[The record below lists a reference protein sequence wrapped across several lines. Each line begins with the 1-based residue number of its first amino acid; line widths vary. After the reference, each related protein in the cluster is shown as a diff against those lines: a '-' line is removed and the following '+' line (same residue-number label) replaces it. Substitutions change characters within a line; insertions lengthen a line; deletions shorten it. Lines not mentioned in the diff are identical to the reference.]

1 MKINQLEMF
10 LATCATG
17 SITEAARKLAK
28 SRTTVSSAIG
38 ALEDE
43 LGVELLQRS
52 GNHVALTAIGEA
64 IRNDCERMVMIATDV
79 EQRCQQ
85 HLQGARTTVRIARDD
100 TLPESLWRQWI
111 QAMKQQFPS
120 TSVSVYM
127 APPPELESMVASKVV
142 DIAYCLLPASNA
154 YQAQLSKTYTHKL
167 GELRMMAV
175 AHRDHPL
182 SQLSTVT
189 PADLAR
195 YTEFALA
202 TMSEQGLQAVAPLS
216 NNYIALPFFEHLRDA
231 ALDGA
236 GWSNIPSVLVNPYL
250 RDGSVK
256 VLNFAQAMQW
266 QSYGVI
272 QPHGAPL
279 SGLTQWLAEQLE
291 HYLANQDLRKSSG

>member
-1 MKINQLEMF
+1 MKLNQLEMF
-10 LATCATG
+10 LATCAAG
-17 SITEAARKLAK
+17 SITDAARKLGK

-52 GNHVALTAIGEA
+52 GNHVVLTAIGEA
-64 IRNDCERMVMIATDV
+64 IRNDCERMVMIAHDV

-85 HLQGARTTVRIARDD
+85 HLQGTPTNVRIARDD

-127 APPPELESMVASKVV
+127 APPPELESMVASNVV
-142 DIAYCLLPASNA
+142 DIAYCLLPPTSA
-154 YQAQLSKTYTHKL
+154 YQTPLSKTYSRKL
-167 GELRMMAV
+167 GDLRMMAV

-182 SQLSTVT
+182 SQLSNVT
-189 PADLAR
+189 LADLAR

-202 TMSEQGLQAVAPLS
+202 SMSEQGLQAVAPLS
-216 NNYIALPFFEHLRDA
+216 NNYIALPFYEHLRDA
-231 ALDGA
+231 VLDGT
-236 GWSNIPSVLVNPYL
+236 GWSFIPSVLINPYL

-256 VLNFAQAMQW
+256 VLNFAQAMEW

-272 QPHGAPL
+272 QAHGAPL
-279 SGLTQWLAEQLE
+279 SGLSQWLAEQLE
-291 HYLANQDLRKSSG
+291 HYLAG

>member
-10 LATCATG
+10 LATCAAG
-17 SITEAARKLAK
+17 SITDAARKLGK

-52 GNHVALTAIGEA
+52 GNHVVLTAIGEA
-64 IRNDCERMVMIATDV
+64 IRNDCERMVMIAHDV
-79 EQRCQQ
+79 DKRCQQ
-85 HLQGARTTVRIARDD
+85 HLQGAPTTVRIARDD

-127 APPPELESMVASKVV
+127 APPPELESMVASNVV
-142 DIAYCLLPASNA
+142 DIAYCLLPTTSA
-154 YQAQLSKTYTHKL
+154 YQTPLSKTYSRKL
-167 GELRMMAV
+167 GDLRMMAV
-175 AHRDHPL
+175 AQRDHPL
-182 SQLSTVT
+182 SQLSNVT
-189 PADLAR
+189 LADLAR

-202 TMSEQGLQAVAPLS
+202 SMSEQGLQAVAPLS
-216 NNYIALPFFEHLRDA
+216 NNYIALPFYEHLRDA
-231 ALDGA
+231 VLDGT
-236 GWSNIPSVLVNPYL
+236 GWSIIPSVLINPYL

-256 VLNFAQAMQW
+256 VLNFAQAMEW

-272 QPHGAPL
+272 QAHGAPL
-279 SGLTQWLAEQLE
+279 SGLSQWLAEQLE
-291 HYLANQDLRKSSG
+291 HYLAS